1 VLTAALATRR
11 ARADKLGF
19 DALQISGQ
27 FPSSWIARLLHLL
40 GNTQGRITAR

>member
-1 VLTAALATRR
+1 VLTATLARR

-27 FPSSWIARLLHLL
+27 LPSLGIARLLHLL
-40 GNTQGRITAR
+40 GNRVDQ